1 MLITC
6 ITHADARDKKAH
18 PFRGLTEQGRREVE
32 RAAERFREL
41 IDDKTPDIE
50 VVVSSPKARCVET
63 AILFAKAVSDLCTTS
78 EIRLD
83 EGLKA
88 GSIGG
93 HELFHVAN
101 NIRAQHLLVSAH
113 ADLVRALPAQ
123 AVMISE
129 AVKNGWFTN
138 RPVLILVK
146 YDTWESWDS
155 AHVLACEDL
164 LDREWRNLLQQ

>member
-1 MLITC
+1 M
-6 ITHADARDKKAH
+6 
-18 PFRGLTEQGRREVE
+18 
-32 RAAERFREL
+32 
-41 IDDKTPDIE
+41 
-50 VVVSSPKARCVET
+50 
-63 AILFAKAVSDLCTTS
+63 FAKVVSDLCTTS
-78 EIRLD
+78 EIQLD
-83 EGLKA
+83 PGLKA

-93 HELFHVAN
+93 HELFHMAN

-123 AVMISE
+123 TAMISE

-146 YDTWESWDS
+146 YDIRESRDS

-164 LDREWRNLLQQ
+164 LDGKWRNLLQQ